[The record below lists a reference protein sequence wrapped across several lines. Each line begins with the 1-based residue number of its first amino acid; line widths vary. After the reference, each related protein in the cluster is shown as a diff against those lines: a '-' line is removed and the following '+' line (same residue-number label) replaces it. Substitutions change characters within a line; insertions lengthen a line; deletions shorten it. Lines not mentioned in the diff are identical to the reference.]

1 MKIKSTLSV
10 ILFSIIFFTSCQ
22 DESIKCDGYLEQKT
36 VISILKDEILK
47 EKSTIKYS
55 LGIDEEYL
63 DKFFENNLK
72 LSLIRTTA
80 KDKELKSCEC
90 SAQLGLKLKQEI
102 IDFTINSAKGTGID
116 LEYAKERLSNMINMK
131 ADIEYS
137 LQETSDDNFIAE
149 TTIPYKEI
157 GALLSASFLFETN
170 YNKREFELKKDKI
183 YRFVSGSEDC
193 SYDIWLILSPR
204 NNEVKG
210 EYTQKCY
217 NSKEPNIKK
226 ISGIFE
232 NGTIK
237 GNLENKEFFEIKFNE
252 LNMEYYL
259 LKMILDD
266 GEIMTF
272 EENSPMIYTL
282 KE

>member
-1 MKIKSTLSV
+1 MKIKNLLFFLLV
-10 ILFSIIFFTSCQ
+10 ILFTSCET
-22 DESIKCDGYLEQKT
+22 ESVKCDGKLEQET

-47 EKSTIKYS
+47 EKATIKYS
-55 LGIDEEYL
+55 LGIDENYL
-63 DKFFENNLK
+63 NKFFDNNLK

-80 KDKELKSCEC
+80 KNKELKSCEC
-90 SAQLGLKLKQEI
+90 SAQLGLDLNQDI
-102 IDFTINSAKGTGID
+102 INFAINSAKGTGNN
-116 LEYAKERLSNMINMK
+116 LEYAKERINNMLNLK
-131 ADIEYS
+131 VDIDYKV
-137 LQETSDDNFIAE
+137 QKTSDDTIVE
-149 TTIPYKEI
+149 TTIPTSEI
-157 GALLSASFLFETN
+157 GSLLGTSYLFETN

-183 YRFVSGSEDC
+183 YRFESGSEDC

-204 NNEVKG
+204 NNQVKG

-226 ISGIFE
+226 IKGIFE
-232 NGTIK
+232 NGIIK
-237 GNLENKEFFEIKFNE
+237 GNLENKEFFEIKFNQS
-252 LNMEYYL
+252 NMEYYL